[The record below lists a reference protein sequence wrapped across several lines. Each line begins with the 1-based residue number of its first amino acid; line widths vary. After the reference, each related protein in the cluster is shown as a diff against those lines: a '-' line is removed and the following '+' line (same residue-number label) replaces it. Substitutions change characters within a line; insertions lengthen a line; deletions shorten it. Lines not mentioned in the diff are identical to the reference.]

1 MPLYEEI
8 TLDRDDVR
16 VRKCWWV
23 SGCCSKE
30 VPLTSSSPIPKYNKL
45 GTRKLTEAEVEAEKE
60 RRRNQEPLTV
70 TQRYIVE
77 VTEKEARTGLGRKCP
92 NCGKKMG
99 CYVCDGFP
107 TFQGSVV
114 FKETEKDAKGPE

>member
-1 MPLYEEI
+1 MALYEEV
-8 TLDRDDVR
+8 TLDREDVR

-30 VPLTSSSPIPKYNKL
+30 VTLASNPTLPKFNTQ
-45 GTRKLTEAEVEAEKE
+45 GTRELTEAEVEEVKRQRE
-60 RRRNQEPLTV
+60 QEPPRVV
-70 TQRYIVE
+70 TQRYTVD
-77 VTEKEARTGLGRKCP
+77 VTEHEARNGLGRKCP
-92 NCGKKMG
+92 FCGKTAG

-114 FKETEKDAKGPE
+114 FKETEKNEGV

>member
-1 MPLYEEI
+1 MPLYEEV

-23 SGCCSKE
+23 SGCCTKE
-30 VPLTSSSPIPKYNKL
+30 ITLASPPVKEGGKEKPPTKVDWKY
-45 GTRKLTEAEVEAEKE
+45 T
-60 RRRNQEPLTV
+60 
-70 TQRYIVE
+70 VE
-77 VTEKEARTGLGRKCP
+77 VTEQEARTGLGRKCP
-92 NCGKKMG
+92 MCGKKMG